1 MPIKKTIS
9 AFIIM
14 PFGNS
19 SEYRDGN
26 KESNYVYNKIIIP
39 GIERAFEK
47 EKDKVELKII
57 REVDKNLTGSITSEI
72 VKSLASAD
80 IVVADITGRN
90 SNVFLELGIRYTLR
104 SKLTILV
111 AQHGTTPPFDVNH
124 YRTIFYRVVEPENAI
139 HQIAKAITEGYL
151 NERKSDSLVY
161 DTFSE
166 INVRIP
172 DYCESSCNEKFSKKN
187 AMLWSEYWNRIEE
200 ICALLEEPT
209 ANGQFTPDAIIGISN
224 GGLVVADLI
233 GRSLFRGKPI
243 LSLWANRFLR
253 PHQGEVNDSYWFFD
267 NEYNDAIVEVI
278 KKKVQN
284 RNALILL
291 LDDHLGTGTTVRQ
304 AESYLK
310 TKFDNQIDM
319 LFIPMFS
326 NRPEY
331 IDVVEELFPYKFD
344 GGKVFIKITRES
356 FLESLSTKAS
366 TFPYIKEISS
376 GA

>member
-1 MPIKKTIS
+1 MAVKKTIS
-9 AFIIM
+9 AFTIM
-14 PFGNS
+14 PFGNNC
-19 SEYRDGN
+19 EYRDGN

-39 GIERAFEK
+39 GIEKAFER
-47 EKDKVELKII
+47 EKDKVELKIT
-57 REVDKNLTGSITSEI
+57 REVDKNLSGSITSEI
-72 VKSLASAD
+72 VKSLAGAD

-90 SNVFLELGIRYTLR
+90 ANVFLELGIRYTLR
-104 SKLTILV
+104 NKLTILI
-111 AQHGTTPPFDVNH
+111 AQHGTTPPFDVNQ
-124 YRTIFYRVVEPENAI
+124 YRTVFYRVVEPEYAI
-139 HQIAKAITEGYL
+139 QQIAKTITEGYL
-151 NERKSDSLVY
+151 SERKSDSLVFE
-161 DTFSE
+161 TFSE

-172 DYCESSCNEKFSKKN
+172 DYCESSGNEKFSKKN

-200 ICALLEEPT
+200 ICSLLEEPT

-233 GRSLFRGKPI
+233 GRTLFRGKPI
-243 LSLWANRFLR
+243 LSLWANRFSR
-253 PHQGEVNDSYWFFD
+253 PHQAEVNDSYWFFD
-267 NEYNDAIVEVI
+267 NDYNHAIVDVI
-278 KKKVQN
+278 KNKVKT
-284 RNALILL
+284 RKTVILM

-310 TKFDNQIDM
+310 TKFNNKIDI

-344 GGKVFIKITRES
+344 NGNIFNKATREG
-356 FLESLSTKAS
+356 FLKSLRTKAS

-376 GA
+376 GP